1 MKGVIMAGG
10 KGTRLRPLTYHM
22 PKPMV
27 PLLQT
32 PVMEYSIELL
42 KKHGITEIAVTTGY
56 LGEDIKQYF
65 GDGSSWGVSLI
76 YFDEISPLG
85 TAGSVK
91 NAEVFLD
98 DTFVV
103 ISGDILTDFD
113 LIDGIDFHETKES
126 TLTIL
131 MKEVNN
137 PSEYGILTTNSEGRV
152 SRFLE
157 KPKCTEI
164 FSDFINTGI
173 YIVNPSIFSFI
184 PQGEC
189 FDFSKDLFPLLLEQ
203 DGRVY
208 GYLVNGYW
216 SDIGTLPQYK
226 QTRFDLLNDRV
237 KYTVSRKTSSHQHD
251 RISIK

>member
-27 PLLQT
+27 PLLHT

-56 LGEDIKQYF
+56 LAEDIKQYF
-65 GDGSSWGVSLI
+65 GDGSSWGVNLS

-91 NAEVFLD
+91 NAEAFLD
-98 DTFVV
+98 ETFVV
-103 ISGDILTDFD
+103 ISGDILTDFN
-113 LIDGIDFHETKES
+113 LSDGINFHDMKKS

-131 MKEVNN
+131 MKEVEN
-137 PSEYGILTTNSEGRV
+137 PSEYGILTTNSDGRV
-152 SRFLE
+152 NRFLE
-157 KPKCTEI
+157 KPKCHEI
-164 FSDFINTGI
+164 FSDLINTGI
-173 YIVNPSIFSFI
+173 YIVNPSIFSLI

-189 FDFSKDLFPLLLEQ
+189 FDFSKDLFPLLIEQ
-203 DGRVY
+203 EDRVY
-208 GYLVNGYW
+208 GYLTNGYW

-226 QTRFDLLNDRV
+226 QTRYDLLNDRV
-237 KYTVSRKTSSHQHD
+237 NFNVSTK
-251 RISIK
+251 IAK

>member
-27 PLLQT
+27 PLLHT

-56 LGEDIKQYF
+56 LGNDIKQYF
-65 GDGSSWGVSLI
+65 GNGSSWGVELT
-76 YFDEISPLG
+76 YFDEITPLG

-91 NAEVFLD
+91 NAEAFLD
-98 DTFVV
+98 ETFVV

-113 LIDGIDFHETKES
+113 LTDGIHFHETKNS

-131 MKEVNN
+131 MKQMNN
-137 PSEYGILTTNSEGRV
+137 PSEYGILTTNSEGKV
-152 SRFLE
+152 NRFLE
-157 KPKCTEI
+157 KPTCNEI

-173 YIVNPSIFSFI
+173 YIVNPSIFSYI

-189 FDFSKDLFPLLLEQ
+189 FDFSKDLFPLLLQ
-203 DGRVY
+203 KDGRVY
-208 GYLVNGYW
+208 GFVVSGYW
-216 SDIGTLPQYK
+216 SDIGTFPQYK

-237 KYTVSRKTSSHQHD
+237 KFSVSRKTAGHHY
-251 RISIK
+251 RISLK